1 MKKKQ
6 EALNKQEDTLRLESQ
21 RIQLLETQLSVH
33 QAHEVISLY
42 ELFEKNSYDDHT
54 KMDREGLFNALNS
67 LAFFVPEPLR
77 DTTYK
82 QFDMDGAGYIEFGDF
97 GATLSTFAR
106 SVEEDVL
113 YLLFQIFDHD
123 NDGYLMRE
131 DVARILLAHNMI
143 EASVLKKIMTKSM
156 Y

>member
-1 MKKKQ
+1 
-6 EALNKQEDTLRLESQ
+6 
-21 RIQLLETQLSVH
+21 
-33 QAHEVISLY
+33 
-42 ELFEKNSYDDHT
+42 
-54 KMDREGLFNALNS
+54 
-67 LAFFVPEPLR
+67 
-77 DTTYK
+77 
-82 QFDMDGAGYIEFGDF
+82 MDGAGYIEFGDF

-143 EASVLKKIMTKSM
+143 EASVLKKNNDKIYVLSREETLKLAEKMLQQVDSNGFQDNKISFDEFNDMM
-156 Y
+156 YHRNKFTLDKKPSVLDVDK